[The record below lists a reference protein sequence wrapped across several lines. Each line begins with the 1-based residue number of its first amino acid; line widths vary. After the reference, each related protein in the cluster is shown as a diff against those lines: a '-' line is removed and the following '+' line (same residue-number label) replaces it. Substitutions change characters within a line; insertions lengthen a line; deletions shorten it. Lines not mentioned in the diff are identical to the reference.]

1 MSEEEEIIKNGLK
14 SHTKMDTF
22 CYIGIGILA
31 IMIVI
36 PPVFRVV
43 FADQRPKD
51 TRENIVYM
59 EIKCRHTYRDNKENI
74 VTQNITSNYRDAKVI
89 NVEIE
94 FITQGEKNN
103 LTDPN
108 MTPLIDLKDATG
120 DKMTMKE
127 EGKSVIFTLDFKAHP
142 DMRSMEAFS
151 PYAKQAPSQLT
162 EYRNLGYLC
171 VTESEEKIEDTAKP
185 EEWW

>member
-22 CYIGIGILA
+22 CYIGIGLLA
-31 IMIVI
+31 IMIFI

-43 FADQRPKD
+43 FADSRPKD

-59 EIKCRHTYRDNKENI
+59 EIKCRHSYRDNKNNLLTE
-74 VTQNITSNYRDAKVI
+74 NITSNYRDARVLR
-89 NVEIE
+89 VEIE
-94 FITQGEKNN
+94 FITQSEANN

-120 DKMTMKE
+120 DKITMKE
-127 EGKSVIFTLDFKAHP
+127 EGKTVTFTMDFKAHP
-142 DMRSMEAFS
+142 EMRTMEAFS
-151 PYAKQAPSQLT
+151 PYAKLAPAQLT
-162 EYRNLGYLC
+162 EYRNIGFLC
-171 VTESEEKIEDTAKP
+171 YTESEEKIEDTAKP